1 MRQKLFLAHT
11 FEKERWGGSRPGN
24 DALRGG
30 LQGGKAIYVA
40 LINIF
45 NSRGTQKASSGA
57 EPRLCQPS
65 AWSSAR
71 SIPGR
76 PAVLCFLRPLQACL
90 RRAGEGGGGV
100 PEVPSRRR
108 EAAVPACYAT
118 VGSPHG
124 EDSSGKATL
133 PCACPLPAWLPPSV
147 SSRQEPD
154 AAALRSVSSSS
165 PSSGSRIPEVIGR
178 NKGTTWKLWQLPA
191 ARPSLLSLHLALGI
205 TRWHAEW
212 RRSPCQPA
220 CRDGPV
226 LLQAL

>member
-11 FEKERWGGSRPGN
+11 FEKERWGGYRPGN
-24 DALRGG
+24 DAPRGG
-30 LQGGKAIYVA
+30 LQGGKAIYIA

-45 NSRGTQKASSGA
+45 NSRGTQKASTGA
-57 EPRLCQPS
+57 EPRLCRPS

-76 PAVLCFLRPLQACL
+76 PALLCFLRPLQACL

-100 PEVPSRRR
+100 RR
-108 EAAVPACYAT
+108 
-118 VGSPHG
+118 SPPGGGRQQYLLVMRLLTRLG

-147 SSRQEPD
+147 SPRQEPD
-154 AAALRSVSSSS
+154 AAALRCASSSS

-178 NKGTTWKLWQLPA
+178 NKGATWKL
-191 ARPSLLSLHLALGI
+191 
-205 TRWHAEW
+205 
-212 RRSPCQPA
+212 
-220 CRDGPV
+220 
-226 LLQAL
+226 